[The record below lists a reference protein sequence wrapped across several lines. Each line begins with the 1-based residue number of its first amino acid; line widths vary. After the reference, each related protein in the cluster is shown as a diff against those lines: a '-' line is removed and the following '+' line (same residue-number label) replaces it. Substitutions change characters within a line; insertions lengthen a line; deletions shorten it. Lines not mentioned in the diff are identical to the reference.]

1 MSVSAPARPR
11 QRRSPALGSRM
22 STRQMVKTVMDG
34 RLVTLALVNGQQ
46 VDGYLGG
53 MDDYHWLIVR
63 PDAEVV
69 LVHKAAALTV
79 TFAKDCRYVRENH
92 HDAIEKIV
100 GPFRE
105 YVAKTYYGR
114 DSSMSGDEERN

>member
-1 MSVSAPARPR
+1 
-11 QRRSPALGSRM
+11 
-22 STRQMVKTVMDG
+22 MVKTVMDG
-34 RLVTLALVNGQQ
+34 REVSLALVNGQEIA
-46 VDGYLGG
+46 GYLGG

-79 TFAKDCRYVRENH
+79 TFSKDCWYERENYY
-92 HDAIEKIV
+92 DAIEKIV

-105 YVAKTYYGR
+105 YVARTYYGR
-114 DSSMSGDEERN
+114 DSSVSGDEERN